1 MMNNVCYRF
10 AATVVFET
18 NTVAEVITRGSFFG
32 REQNVLLI
40 IWGIGRI
47 YDVRML
53 FLIAL

>member
-10 AATVVFET
+10 AAIVVFET